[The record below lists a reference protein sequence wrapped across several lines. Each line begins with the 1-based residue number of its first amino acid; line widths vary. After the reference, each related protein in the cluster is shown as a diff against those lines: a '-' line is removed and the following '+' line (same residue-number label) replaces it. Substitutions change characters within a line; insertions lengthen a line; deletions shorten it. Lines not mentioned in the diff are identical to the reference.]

1 MKDKFTKFLPLYIRD
16 YRADTAHLTLEQHGA
31 YLLMLMEQWER
42 GHVDATPESMRKVL
56 MGNEL
61 TPDVMYLFIEFFE
74 REEPNSEI
82 NVQPRLDVERKKA
95 EEIYNRKADAARK
108 VAETRTT
115 KPKRKSSKKA
125 EKKIESIET
134 AYAFSGNVIKL
145 NADDFSKFKELFPR
159 IDLESELKRFDL
171 AFMHDEKM
179 QRNWFMTLSA
189 KLKYQNDKLDK
200 EAAQSKAKR
209 TVGRGAI

>member
-42 GHVDATPESMRKVL
+42 GHVDANPDAMRKVL

-61 TPDVMYLFIEFFE
+61 TPDVMYLFVEFFE
-74 REEPNSEI
+74 RDDPNNGI
-82 NVQPRLDVERKKA
+82 NVQPRLAVERRKA

-108 VAETRTT
+108 VAETRTA
-115 KPKRKSSKKA
+115 KPKRKVSKKA

-134 AYAFSGNVIKL
+134 AYAFSGSVIKL

-179 QRNWFMTLSA
+179 QKNWFMTLSA